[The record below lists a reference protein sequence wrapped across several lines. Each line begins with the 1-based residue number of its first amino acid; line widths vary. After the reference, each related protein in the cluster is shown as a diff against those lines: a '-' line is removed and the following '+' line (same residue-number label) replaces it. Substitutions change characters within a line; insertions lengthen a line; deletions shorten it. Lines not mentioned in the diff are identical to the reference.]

1 MKPSIPLQRGRCTRG
16 ASGRQSGASLV
27 FALIT
32 LVALALAATAL
43 VRSVDTGAIVLGNLG
58 SRQATT
64 AAADKATQRA
74 IIWLSTAADLT
85 QDSAAAGYFATSL
98 DGYDLTGFQGSDPA
112 RGLVNWEVDGTC
124 AYATSGNCVGTTTPS
139 PPITIDAS
147 TTARYLITRLCK
159 TTGDYS
165 AAGQVCA
172 SPPKLKERANERRGQ
187 VNYSQQSQTM
197 SSPVP
202 YYRIVVRVVG
212 PRNATSFTETI
223 VNL

>member
-1 MKPSIPLQRGRCTRG
+1 MKPSIPLRREPGVRGRG
-16 ASGRQSGASLV
+16 SRQSGASLV

-98 DGYDLTGFQGSDPA
+98 DGYDLTGFQGSDPM

>member
-1 MKPSIPLQRGRCTRG
+1 MKPSIPLRRVPGTRG
-16 ASGRQSGASLV
+16 AGSRQSGASLV